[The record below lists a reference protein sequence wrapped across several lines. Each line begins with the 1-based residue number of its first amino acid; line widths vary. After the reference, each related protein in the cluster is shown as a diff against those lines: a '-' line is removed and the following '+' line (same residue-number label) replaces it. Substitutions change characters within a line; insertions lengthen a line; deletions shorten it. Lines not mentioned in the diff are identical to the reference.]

1 MSILNKVMLVCMVG
15 TMVLLTAGCG
25 GGGGDDDTV
34 ANIAGVW
41 SATLEGDTEFIN
53 IIQDGH
59 NLTLI
64 DPDQEVVD
72 GEIYGKNVTFEF
84 TETDGGVLITL
95 LIELTLDSEDSPSVM
110 TGTFKGIVDGQ
121 VIQTMALTCVKQ

>member
-1 MSILNKVMLVCMVG
+1 MSILKKVMLVCMVV

-25 GGGGDDDTV
+25 GGGGDDKV
-34 ANIAGVW
+34 ANVAGVW
-41 SATLEGDTEFIN
+41 SVTVDGDTDLIT

-59 NLTLI
+59 NLTLV

-84 TETDGGVLITL
+84 TEIDEGFTITL
-95 LIELTLDSEDSPSVM
+95 LIELTLDSEDSPRVM
-110 TGTFKGIVDGQ
+110 VGTIKGIVDGQ
-121 VIQTMALTCVKQ
+121 VVETLGITCVKQ